1 MKRELFKQ
9 LVLGAIVVF
18 FTSAY
23 TAFLNTIMKQ
33 GFLTENFLINWMKLT
48 PKIYVL
54 LLPFALPVS
63 LIVKKFV
70 EKIFS
75 EKKQQDVDHEN

>member
-9 LVLGAIVVF
+9 ILLGVIVVF

-23 TAFLNTIMKQ
+23 TAFLNTVMKQ
-33 GFLTENFLINWMKLT
+33 GFLTESFVMNWLKLT
-48 PKIYVL
+48 PKIYFL
-54 LLPFALPVS
+54 LLPFVLTVS
-63 LIVKKFV
+63 LIVRKFV

-75 EKKQQDVDHEN
+75 KKS

>member
-1 MKRELFKQ
+1 MIMKKELFKQ
-9 LVLGAIVVF
+9 ITLGVIVVF

-33 GFLTENFLINWMKLT
+33 GLLTENFLINWLKLI

-54 LLPFALPVS
+54 LLPFVLIVS
-63 LIVKKFV
+63 LIIKKFV
-70 EKIFS
+70 DKIFS
-75 EKKQQDVDHEN
+75 EKEKR

>member
-1 MKRELFKQ
+1 MKKELFKQ
-9 LVLGAIVVF
+9 IVFGVIVVL

-23 TAFLNTIMKQ
+23 TAFLNTLMKQ
-33 GFLTENFLINWMKLT
+33 GFLTENFFKNWINLT

-54 LLPFALPVS
+54 LLPFVLTVS
-63 LIVKKFV
+63 FFVRNFV

-75 EKKQQDVDHEN
+75 SKNK

>member
-9 LVLGAIVVF
+9 IVLGAIVVF

-33 GFLTENFLINWMKLT
+33 GFLTENFFSNWLKLT
-48 PKIYVL
+48 PKIYIL
-54 LLPFALPVS
+54 LLPFVLTVS
-63 LIVKKFV
+63 FIVRKFV
-70 EKIFS
+70 ERIFS
-75 EKKQQDVDHEN
+75 TRENKE